1 MSSRPGIEW
10 ALDKVAE
17 LAGRSGDG
25 DSALEVLLVL
35 VGALEPSPEAAVL
48 EPAARRIGKLRLA
61 QALDR
66 PGDLRLGA
74 ARLLAALDA
83 ASSATV
89 APPSGSSSQAVPPVE
104 TASDDRAPVTP
115 LDEPVADALRRIPPA
130 SKRRIVLSFPTAGS
144 AVQAPPA
151 LGQVAGAAGRNGE
164 HEKDSS
170 PQPTRSPGTISG
182 PHTVTVGST
191 LSLSGTA
198 PPGDGLVTVE
208 GSYDGGRTWEMLSSV
223 ESAQGRYAT
232 RIDLR
237 RRGQL
242 EMRIVFDDASST
254 AGSIM
259 VR

>member
-1 MSSRPGIEW
+1 MSSSPGIEW

-35 VGALEPSPEAAVL
+35 VGALEPPPEAAVL

-61 QALDR
+61 QALDQ

-83 ASSATV
+83 ASPAAV
-89 APPSGSSSQAVPPVE
+89 ASPSGPSSKAVPPVE
-104 TASDDRAPVTP
+104 AASDDRTPVTP
-115 LDEPVADALRRIPPA
+115 LEEPVAARRRSSPA
-130 SKRRIVLSFPTAGS
+130 PSRRIVLSFPTAGS
-144 AVQAPPA
+144 AVQAPAAREQVVAPA
-151 LGQVAGAAGRNGE
+151 SRNGE
-164 HEKDSS
+164 QEEGPPETARPS
-170 PQPTRSPGTISG
+170 GTISG
-182 PHTVTVGST
+182 PHTATVGST

-198 PPGDGLVTVE
+198 PPGDGPVTVE
-208 GSYDGGRTWEMLSSV
+208 GSYDGGQTWEMLSSV
-223 ESAQGRYAT
+223 ASAQERYTTQIAL
-232 RIDLR
+232 D

-242 EMRIVFDDASST
+242 QLRIVFDDGSST